1 MGALLDRPLELGDWH
16 GDDWFVNEGLQG
28 GEMVVVDGGI
38 KILPGATLK
47 VVEPAVQ
54 LGTK

>member
-1 MGALLDRPLELGDWH
+1 
-16 GDDWFVNEGLQG
+16 
-28 GEMVVVDGGI
+28 VVDGGI
-38 KILPGATLK
+38 KIQPGATLK